1 MNVTDK
7 NGRRIGKRAY
17 PLRKIIAE
25 NVPAVI
31 NGTEVKRANLL
42 ECGHYVYRSHDMYA
56 ETCPVSQRCRQC
68 YVANQSLK
76 Q

>member
-1 MNVTDK
+1 MNTDK

-25 NVPAVI
+25 NVPGEI
-31 NGTEVKRANLL
+31 MGEMYKKLNLL
-42 ECGHYVYRSHDMYA
+42 ECGHYVFRSSDMYG

-68 YVANQSLK
+68 YNQK
-76 Q
+76 V